1 MFKNI
6 INALIDHPLL
16 TSIYVID
23 LVILL
28 LHKPPF
34 IFSLVMMS
42 ALIAI
47 SMFFG
52 QKLELFK
59 K

>member
-6 INALIDHPLL
+6 IHALIDHPLL

>member
-1 MFKNI
+1 MLKKI
-6 INALIDHPLL
+6 RIMLIDHPLL
-16 TSIYVID
+16 TTLFIID
-23 LVILL
+23 VAILA

-34 IFSLVMMS
+34 IFSMAMLT
-42 ALIAI
+42 ALMTICL
-47 SMFFG
+47 FFG